1 MRPISSRPEARSERS
16 LLRDSGG
23 SVTIEFAVVGP
34 MTIAGLVAILHTSLV
49 FIAQQGLQTAAE
61 SAGRMI
67 MTGQAQQYAGSG
79 YTGMT
84 AADYKNAICGNLA
97 GFPNLLPPFLSC
109 DKLFVDVTT
118 YNTMSAAVTSAP
130 SFTYN
135 SSGNVSNS
143 FGYTPGSAGP
153 GVIAA
158 GGATKV
164 VVVRLMYLWPTA
176 TGPNGFNLINQ
187 PKSNRLLH
195 ASTMLVTENYQ

>member
-1 MRPISSRPEARSERS
+1 M
-16 LLRDSGG
+16 
-23 SVTIEFAVVGP
+23 EFAFVGP
-34 MTIAGLVAILHTSLV
+34 MTIAGIVAILNTSLV

-84 AADYKNAICGNLA
+84 AADYKKAICGTLT
-97 GFPNLLPPFLSC
+97 GFPALLPPFLTC
-109 DKLFVDVTT
+109 DRLYVDVNT

-130 SFTYN
+130 SLTYN
-135 SSGNVSNS
+135 SGGTVTNT

-158 GGATKV
+158 GSATKV

-176 TGPNGFNLINQ
+176 TGPNGFNLVNQ
-187 PKSNRLLH
+187 QDSNRLIF